1 MKPHP
6 AEIAIR
12 PMTRADVEWAKDL
25 SDASPGAPHWSGKAY
40 LAATDPD
47 AKPGR
52 IALVAEVAKIASE
65 ARSFRARMGLIVAS
79 YVSPEAELETVL
91 VAPAARR
98 HGVARQL
105 FTALAAG
112 LKLASV
118 TEVTLE
124 VRASN
129 RPALA
134 LYKSLGFRE
143 SGLRPRYYADPVE
156 DAILMRSKLG

>member
-1 MKPHP
+1 
-6 AEIAIR
+6 
-12 PMTRADVEWAKDL
+12 
-25 SDASPGAPHWSGKAY
+25 
-40 LAATDPD
+40 
-47 AKPGR
+47 
-52 IALVAEVAKIASE
+52 
-65 ARSFRARMGLIVAS
+65 MGLIVAS
-79 YVSPEAELETVL
+79 YVSPEAELEIVL

-134 LYKSLGFRE
+134 LYTSLGFRE